1 MLYVYSTLYVY
12 LTHLFQIRRTIRK
25 KHTLPNYKFR
35 MKPFFSPPPPRIP
48 QKDLYV
54 YGTKIGQGKLTVTIK
69 GCSRLIDVPADSL
82 LYCTLSVGKRKFVK
96 LAPNWKLF
104 ILAVCFIVILD
115 LISYFPFIQYVY
127 ICQLFT
133 SVLFL
138 NGRHMSLA

>member
-12 LTHLFQIRRTIRK
+12 FTHLFQIRRTIRK

-35 MKPFFSPPPPRIP
+35 MKPFFSPPPPRVP

-82 LYCTLSVGKRKFVK
+82 LYCTLSVGKKKFVK

-104 ILAVCFIVILD
+104 ILAVRFIVILD
-115 LISYFPFIQYVY
+115 LISYFPFIQSPCLYLPVIY
-127 ICQLFT
+127 KCSIFKW
-133 SVLFL
+133 
-138 NGRHMSLA
+138 